1 MHEKVVA
8 FSVEVFTLVELTQL
22 TDQTDK
28 EKVKAA
34 IDTTLASDGTDFSV
48 ALEETQSLIEKGTTD
63 SESRFVVFMSD
74 GQAMYPDTKLPL
86 VIVTYTILKCQKFVL
101 DNVLNYI
108 SLCSLRGTLPTY

>member
-63 SESRFVVFMSD
+63 SESRFVVFCFRWNW
-74 GQAMYPDTKLPL
+74 TN
-86 VIVTYTILKCQKFVL
+86 TL
-101 DNVLNYI
+101 DR
-108 SLCSLRGTLPTY
+108 LRYNREGENALGWKTQEIFWRG